1 MSFVEFEFRQGL
13 GIDIQY
19 IEEQIESVI
28 AIDEDSNE
36 EPGLLRFC
44 GIRVLLPFIQIR
56 WGEAEI
62 LTKE

>member
-1 MSFVEFEFRQGL
+1 MFFELEFRQGIGL
-13 GIDIQY
+13 DIQY

-28 AIDEDSNE
+28 AMDEDDKE
-36 EPGLLRFC
+36 EPGLLCFS
-44 GIRVLLPFIQIR
+44 GIRILIPFIQIR